1 MQLFDAEGRR
11 LYVTEEERR
20 AFVAAAA
27 KAPREVRT
35 FCGVLHATGCRISEA
50 LALTPQQIDL
60 SGRVVVFESLK
71 KRRKGVY
78 RAVPVP
84 PELLDALDLV
94 HGIREA
100 QRRGQ
105 AKALLWPWSRMTAFR
120 RVQEVIAAAGIPDG
134 PHACPKG
141 LRHGFGVQAVSRGIA
156 LNMVQKWL
164 GMPSSPRPRSTRTP
178 SVRRSR
184 ASQPGCGERPGLA
197 QKRSVVRGKGC
208 GRTDPRDRA
217 GHGRLSGSAPRQPI
231 TLVGRDG
238 VFTRH

>member
-1 MQLFDAEGRR
+1 MQLYDAEGRR
-11 LYVTEEERR
+11 LYFTEEERR

-50 LALTPQQIDL
+50 LALTAQQIDL

-164 GMPSSPRPRSTRTP
+164 GHAQLTTTAIYANAVGEEEQSIAARMWCAASRRTKGFV
-178 SVRRSR
+178 S
-184 ASQPGCGERPGLA
+184 ASIL
-197 QKRSVVRGKGC
+197 
-208 GRTDPRDRA
+208 
-217 GHGRLSGSAPRQPI
+217 RLR
-231 TLVGRDG
+231 
-238 VFTRH
+238 

>member
-1 MQLFDAEGRR
+1 MNSLNQPQTGMQLYDAEGRR
-11 LYVTEEERR
+11 LYFTEDERR
-20 AFVAAAA
+20 AFVTAAA

-50 LALTPQQIDL
+50 LALTAQQINL

-120 RVQEVIAAAGIPDG
+120 RVQEVIATAD
-134 PHACPKG
+134 
-141 LRHGFGVQAVSRGIA
+141 
-156 LNMVQKWL
+156 
-164 GMPSSPRPRSTRTP
+164 
-178 SVRRSR
+178 
-184 ASQPGCGERPGLA
+184 
-197 QKRSVVRGKGC
+197 
-208 GRTDPRDRA
+208 
-217 GHGRLSGSAPRQPI
+217 
-231 TLVGRDG
+231 
-238 VFTRH
+238 

>member
-1 MQLFDAEGRR
+1 MNSINLPQTGMQLYDAKGRR
-11 LYVTEEERR
+11 LYFTEDERR
-20 AFVAAAA
+20 AFVTAAA

-50 LALTPQQIDL
+50 LALTGQQIDL
-60 SGRVVVFESLK
+60 SGRVVFESLK

-105 AKALLWPWSRMTAFR
+105 AKAVLWPWSRMTAFR
-120 RVQEVIAAAGIPDG
+120 RVQEVIAAADIPGG

-164 GMPSSPRPRSTRTP
+164 GHAQLTTTAIYANA
-178 SVRRSR
+178 V
-184 ASQPGCGERPGLA
+184 GEEEQSIAARMW
-197 QKRSVVRGKGC
+197 
-208 GRTDPRDRA
+208 
-217 GHGRLSGSAPRQPI
+217 
-231 TLVGRDG
+231 
-238 VFTRH
+238 

>member
-20 AFVAAAA
+20 AFTVTAA

-50 LALTPQQIDL
+50 LAVTAQQIDL

-71 KRRKGVY
+71 KRRKDIY

-100 QRRGQ
+100 QRRG
-105 AKALLWPWSRMTAFR
+105 ATKALLWSWSRMT
-120 RVQEVIAAAGIPDG
+120 
-134 PHACPKG
+134 
-141 LRHGFGVQAVSRGIA
+141 
-156 LNMVQKWL
+156 
-164 GMPSSPRPRSTRTP
+164 
-178 SVRRSR
+178 
-184 ASQPGCGERPGLA
+184 
-197 QKRSVVRGKGC
+197 
-208 GRTDPRDRA
+208 
-217 GHGRLSGSAPRQPI
+217 
-231 TLVGRDG
+231 
-238 VFTRH
+238 